1 MSMPAQSGSTSTA
14 FSGKDAAWVAY
25 VLHAVGY
32 LSILMWLAV
41 AGLIVNYVKRGDARG
56 GIADSHHEWLIRTFW
71 YGLLWH
77 LLSLGALLWSAWPVV
92 QTVLRSASTEG
103 AIVIGWETIFAVIGA
118 ATLGGTGLLV
128 TWIWL
133 MYRVIRGVYRLANGQ
148 PMP

>member
-1 MSMPAQSGSTSTA
+1 MTQPASSSSASPAAAGN
-14 FSGKDAAWVAY
+14 DAAWVAY
-25 VLHAVGY
+25 ALHAVGY
-32 LSILMWLAV
+32 LSVVMWLAV
-41 AGLIVNYVKRGDARG
+41 AGLIVNYVKRGEARG

-92 QTVLRSASTEG
+92 RTVLRSASTEG
-103 AIVIGWETIFAVIGA
+103 AVVINWETIFAVIGA
-118 ATLGGTGLLV
+118 ATLGGAGLFA

-133 MYRVIRGVYRLANGQ
+133 MYRVIRGAYRLANAQ